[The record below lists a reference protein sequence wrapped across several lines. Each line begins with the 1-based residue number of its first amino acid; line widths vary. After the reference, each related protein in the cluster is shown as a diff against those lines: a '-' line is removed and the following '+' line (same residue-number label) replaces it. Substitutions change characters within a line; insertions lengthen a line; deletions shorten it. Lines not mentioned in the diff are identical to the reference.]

1 MLRSPWWSLSLVMVG
16 EPPLTREE
24 AKAQCRIAPDVTD
37 DDELI
42 EGFCSVAA
50 DVVERMSGQALLQ
63 QTWRRTATDFPDDDE
78 PIVLPRPP
86 LSAVGYVK
94 YLDPSGVLQTWD
106 PSKYRVIT
114 IGQFGAI
121 VPVVGTCYPRTLNA
135 RCGRHDPDAL
145 QIEFTCGYDSAEAI
159 PRKLM
164 LAQQL
169 LVAHWYAERE
179 IDDGEGL
186 GLSQLIGVPARVDP
200 CW

>member
-1 MLRSPWWSLSLVMVG
+1 VVVVVAGDRWANHRSHV
-16 EPPLTREE
+16 EE

-50 DVVERMSGQALLQ
+50 DVVERMSGQALLE

-106 PSKYRVIT
+106 PSKYRVIK

-135 RCGRHDPDAL
+135 GVRPPRSRCAAD
-145 QIEFTCGYDSAEAI
+145 
-159 PRKLM
+159 
-164 LAQQL
+164 
-169 LVAHWYAERE
+169 
-179 IDDGEGL
+179 
-186 GLSQLIGVPARVDP
+186 RVHV
-200 CW
+200 WL